1 MNERGA
7 KFSLVLCTVGRRD
20 EVAAF
25 CESLLRQ
32 NRDDCELILV
42 DQNPDSRL
50 DAIADAYV
58 AKFPLRHIKSN
69 TRGLSRARNVG
80 LKYADGDL
88 IGFPDD
94 DCEYFDGYLDRV
106 AELFD
111 ADTTLGG
118 LTGYPTPVATRTL
131 GDDWNADTMT
141 LGRFGVLNRCQEF
154 TIFVRRTAMKGV
166 RFNEQLGVGAGT
178 LWGADEGPD
187 FLMRVVDGGARI
199 VFYPRLYVYHPEKQ
213 SNLTPAIIT
222 RAASYARGRGALFRI
237 HRFPLV
243 TAANAVF
250 RSVGGVA
257 VYLLKCQPQR
267 SKYYAAVCGGLLR
280 GLFMR
285 TGELAALKNVEDPAA
300 VTEDGPVVAKAGAHA

>member
-1 MNERGA
+1 MSDGGF

-32 NRDDCELILV
+32 DRDDYELILV

-50 DAIADAYV
+50 DGIAAVYG
-58 AKFPLRHIKSN
+58 AKFSLRHIKSN

-80 LKYADGDL
+80 LQYADGEL

-94 DCEYFDGYLDRV
+94 DCEYFDNYLNRV

-111 ADTTLGG
+111 ANEHLGG

-131 GDDWNADTMT
+131 GDDWDADTM
-141 LGRFGVLNRCQEF
+141 LLSRLGVLNRCQEF
-154 TIFVRRTAMKGV
+154 TIFVRRSAMRGV
-166 RFNEQLGVGAGT
+166 RFNPLLGVGAGT

-187 FLMRVVDGGARI
+187 FLMRIVDGGAR
-199 VFYPRLYVYHPEKQ
+199 VMFFPHLYVYHPEKQ
-213 SNLTPAIIT
+213 LTLTPAMIT
-222 RAASYARGRGALFRI
+222 RAASYARGRGALFRL
-237 HRFPLV
+237 HRFPLF

-250 RSVGGVA
+250 RSIGGVV
-257 VYLLKCQPQR
+257 VYLLKLQPQR
-267 SKYYAAVCGGLLR
+267 SKYYAAVVGGLLR
-280 GLFMR
+280 GLFLR
-285 TGELAALKNVEDPAA
+285 ADELSTLKHAEDPAA
-300 VTEDGPVVAKAGAHA
+300 VTEDGPVGAKAGVHA

>member
-1 MNERGA
+1 MNARGV

-32 NRDDCELILV
+32 HRDDYELILV
-42 DQNPDSRL
+42 DQNTDGLL
-50 DAIADAYV
+50 DGVAAIYAT
-58 AKFPLRHIKSN
+58 KLPLRHVKSA

-80 LKYADGDL
+80 LKYADGEL
-88 IGFPDD
+88 VGFPDD

-111 ADTTLGG
+111 ADAALGG
-118 LTGYPTPVATRTL
+118 LTGYPTPAATRTL

-141 LGRFGVLNRCQEF
+141 LNRLGVLNRCQEF
-154 TIFVRRTAMKGV
+154 TIFVRRSAIRGV

-178 LWGADEGPD
+178 PWGADEGPD

-199 VFYPRLYVYHPEKQ
+199 VFYPHLYVYHPEKQ

-222 RAASYARGRGALFRI
+222 RAASYARGRGALFRM
-237 HRFPLV
+237 HRFPL
-243 TAANAVF
+243 TTSANAVF
-250 RSVGGVA
+250 RSIGGVV
-257 VYLLKCQPQR
+257 VYLLKLQPQR
-267 SKYYAAVCGGLLR
+267 SRYYAAVCFGLLR
-280 GLFMR
+280 GLLMR
-285 TGELAALKNVEDPAA
+285 RDELHTLRHVEDPAA
-300 VTEDGPVVAKAGAHA
+300 VTDDGPVVAKAGVHA